1 MFLHPEAVH
10 AGMAWADPWTDAWKK
25 HCPSSLHFSLP
36 SVECISLCIHHFD
49 GAACNWL
56 AWSKRVK
63 CVLACYEMGSFVHV
77 AESCPV
83 SAWPPNM
90 LTNTFMQQYIFDIL
104 CSRVPG
110 RLCAVLHQLSPGNG
124 MHAWRLLCEWFQ
136 TGPLHENAECN
147 GVNLSSAPTKDW
159 KRGMPCEGPSD
170 KMQVLADNNMHLHT
184 DECMQHDDVSESTD
198 ATDASVPPPDVPAS
212 TDVCVCDSHVSG
224 CIDTGV
230 SSASTVMCVSD
241 FDVVACTD
249 TGVPSSFCGF
259 VNSTC
264 SDTEISTCTSPCMKQ
279 RIPCVLLHTKHH
291 VEQCMHVSNTWVND
305 VHASMATS
313 DMHALSPYAVEHFFT
328 TALQTG

>member
-1 MFLHPEAVH
+1 M
-10 AGMAWADPWTDAWKK
+10 
-25 HCPSSLHFSLP
+25 
-36 SVECISLCIHHFD
+36 
-49 GAACNWL
+49 
-56 AWSKRVK
+56 
-63 CVLACYEMGSFVHV
+63 
-77 AESCPV
+77 
-83 SAWPPNM
+83 
-90 LTNTFMQQYIFDIL
+90 
-104 CSRVPG
+104 
-110 RLCAVLHQLSPGNG
+110 
-124 MHAWRLLCEWFQ
+124 
-136 TGPLHENAECN
+136 
-147 GVNLSSAPTKDW
+147 
-159 KRGMPCEGPSD
+159 
-170 KMQVLADNNMHLHT
+170 
-184 DECMQHDDVSESTD
+184 
-198 ATDASVPPPDVPAS
+198 
-212 TDVCVCDSHVSG
+212 CDSHVSG

-305 VHASMATS
+305 EHASMATS